1 MELKQIK
8 YSCLRCRMKIKIV
21 NASDNPLPS
30 YAHEGDAGFDLMA
43 NETVI
48 LNSGEIRAIAT
59 GLYMEIPRGYEGQIR
74 SRSGLSLKDII
85 VNNSPGTVDSN
96 FQGEIKVILKNGG
109 FGSFKVEKGMKIAQ
123 MVIARHEVAE
133 FEVVNS
139 TDDFSDSERGTG
151 GFGSTGL

>member
-1 MELKQIK
+1 ME
-8 YSCLRCRMKIKIV
+8 IKIV
-21 NASDNPLPS
+21 NVSDNPTPK
-30 YAHEGDAGFDLMA
+30 YAHDGDAGFDLMA
-43 NETVI
+43 NECVT
-48 LNSGEIRAIAT
+48 LNSGEVRAIGT

-74 SRSGLSLKDII
+74 SRSGLSLKDIT
-85 VNNSPGTVDSN
+85 VNNSPGTLDS
-96 FQGEIKVILKNGG
+96 GYRDEIKVILKNGG

-123 MVIARHEVAE
+123 MVIARHEIAE